1 MQPELNKNSCVFN
14 AIACSKIQPEF
25 NTTNDR
31 IGIAYSFEYP
41 TIIEKENMF
50 QLILTCE
57 YPALLI
63 GFHQQNRTNKSA
75 LSFAKLVPCDP
86 SDAKEAWGT
95 PEDAFNVR
103 YRHSDDG
110 YAVYCFE
117 TSKRPREWLAVAR
130 ACFPRLGMQLTSID

>member
-1 MQPELNKNSCVFN
+1 
-14 AIACSKIQPEF
+14 
-25 NTTNDR
+25 
-31 IGIAYSFEYP
+31 
-41 TIIEKENMF
+41 MF

-63 GFHQQNRTNKSA
+63 GFHHQNRTNESP

-86 SDAKEAWGT
+86 SDTKEAWGT
-95 PEDAFNVR
+95 TEDAFNVR
-103 YRHSDDG
+103 YRHNDDG

-130 ACFPRLGMQLTSID
+130 TCFPWLGMQLARVD